1 MLEKMIKKMFGN
13 ANERLLKKESKT
25 IEQINAKE
33 SYYENLSDAELKNQ
47 TILLKDRLS
56 KGESL
61 DDILVDAFAV
71 VREAAKR
78 TLSQRHYDVQL
89 LGGIF
94 IHKGSVV
101 EMKTGEGKTLVSTLP
116 IYLNALS
123 GKGVHVVTVNEY
135 LADRDSKWMG
145 QVYEF
150 LGLTVGCIKSQQPD
164 EEKKA
169 AYMADI
175 TYGTN
180 SEFGFDYLRDNMKH
194 SMDAMYQRPL
204 NFAIIDEVDSIL
216 IDEARTPLIISGAG
230 SDITDLYVELDSIIP
245 MFKDEHYKKDEK
257 DKNVMLTEEGAEFAE
272 KVLTEKGLLKSPN
285 LYDLANTDI
294 VHHLD
299 QALLAH
305 KLYNK
310 NIDYLVKDNE
320 VFLIDAFT
328 GRIMDGRRF
337 SNGLHQALEA
347 KERVAIQQENQTIAS
362 ITYQNYFRMY
372 PKISGM
378 TGTALTEAD
387 EFFQIYKLNCIEV
400 PTNRPI
406 ARADHEDDI
415 YRTSAEKYKAIAH
428 LVKECHERKQPVLI
442 GTVSIEKSELLSN
455 ILEKEYG
462 IKDISVLNAKFHEKE
477 ASIVANAGIPGSVTI
492 ATNMAGRG
500 TDIQLGGNLE
510 MHINNL
516 GENASEKD
524 IEKVK
529 VKIAADKEIALN
541 AGGLFVIGTERH
553 ESRRID
559 NQLRG
564 RSGRQGDVG
573 ASKFFLSLDDDL
585 MRIFGAQRLD
595 SILTTFGLK
604 EGEAIT
610 HRWISKALEKA
621 QQKVEAHNFDIRK
634 NLLKY
639 DDIANEQ
646 RKIIYNQRIKIINAE
661 NLDKELNDMIE
672 DVVENIV
679 SRNIP
684 ENSYTYEWNINGID
698 LSLQELFNLKLP
710 LQEWIKNEDI
720 KDITIFNYIL
730 DAVKTAIEKKK
741 EKYKTIYNNIQ
752 KIIFLEILDSRWKD
766 YLSQIDS
773 LKRASYL
780 QQYGQ
785 KDPLQE
791 YQKTSFQYF
800 QEMLFDVSTRTTSTI
815 ARMEF
820 DEEALHY
827 FEEKAKRQDEEIMQE
842 QPEPQKIVG
851 AETEIDIHS
860 EKPRRNE
867 PCSCG
872 SGKKYKHCCGKLN

>member
-1 MLEKMIKKMFGN
+1 MLGNTIKKIFGSS
-13 ANERLLKKESKT
+13 NERALKKEQKT
-25 IEQINAKE
+25 IDLINQKE
-33 SYYENLSDAELKNQ
+33 NHYSNLSDIDLKHQ
-47 TILLKDRLS
+47 TSILKERLA
-56 KGESL
+56 KGETL
-61 DDILVDAFAV
+61 DDILPDAFAV
-71 VREAAKR
+71 TREAAKR
-78 TLSQRHYDVQL
+78 TLKQRHYDVQL

-94 IHKGSVV
+94 IHKGTVV

-135 LADRDSKWMG
+135 LAERDSKWMG
-145 QVYEF
+145 QIYEF
-150 LGLTVGCIKSQQPD
+150 LGLTVNCIKSGQSD
-164 EEKKA
+164 EEKQA
-169 AYMADI
+169 AYKADI

-194 SMDAMYQRPL
+194 SVSSMAQRPL

-230 SDITDLYVELDSIIP
+230 NNATTLYVEIDKLIP
-245 MFKDEHYKKDEK
+245 QFKKEHYKKDEK
-257 DKNVMLTEEGAEFAE
+257 DRNVMLTEEGTEFAE
-272 KVLTEKGLLKSPN
+272 KLLSQKGLLKSPN
-285 LYDLANTDI
+285 LYDLANADI

-305 KLYNK
+305 ILYQK
-310 NIDYLVKDNE
+310 NVDYLVKDNE

-347 KERVAIQQENQTIAS
+347 KEHVAIQQENQTVAS
-362 ITYQNYFRMY
+362 ISYQNYFRMY

-400 PTNRPI
+400 PTNKPV
-406 ARADHEDDI
+406 ARIDHQDEI

-428 LVKECHERKQPVLI
+428 LVKECHERQQPVLI

-462 IKDISVLNAKFHEKE
+462 IKNISVLNAKFHEKE
-477 ASIVANAGIPGSVTI
+477 AQIVANAGIPGSVTI

-500 TDIQLGGNLE
+500 TDIQLGGNEEVLVKE
-510 MHINNL
+510 L
-516 GENASEKD
+516 GSQATAEQIKKTK
-524 IEKVK
+524 EKVK
-529 VKIAADKEIALN
+529 KDKEIALK
-541 AGGLFVIGTERH
+541 AGGLYVIGTERH

-585 MRIFGAQRLD
+585 MRIFGADRLN
-595 SILTTFGLK
+595 SVLNTFGLK

-634 NLLKY
+634 NLIKY
-639 DDIANEQ
+639 DDIINEQ
-646 RKIIYNQRIKIINAE
+646 RKIIYDQRLKIMKSE
-661 NLDKELNDMIE
+661 NLDQDLNNMIE
-672 DVVENIV
+672 DVIDMII

-684 ENSYTYEWNINGID
+684 ENSYPDQWNVNGID
-698 LSLQELFNLKLP
+698 LSLQEYFNLKLP
-710 LQEWIKNEDI
+710 IQEWTKDENI
-720 KDITIFNYIL
+720 KDVVVYNKVL
-730 DAVKTAIEKKK
+730 ESVKTAIAKKK
-741 EKYKTIYNNIQ
+741 EKYSTIYN
-752 KIIFLEILDSRWKD
+752 KIEKIVFLEMLDNRWKD
-766 YLSQIDS
+766 YLSQIDALRKS
-773 LKRASYL
+773 SYL

-791 YQKTSFQYF
+791 YQKESFKAF
-800 QEMLFDVSTRTTSTI
+800 QEMLSDISLRTVSTI
-815 ARMEF
+815 CRMEF
-820 DEEALHY
+820 DENALNY
-827 FEEKAKRQDEEIMQE
+827 FEGKKKQEDLIEE
-842 QPEPQKIVG
+842 QPQPQKVVG
-851 AETEIDIHS
+851 AQTQVNIHDA
-860 EKPRRNE
+860 KIGRNE
-867 PCSCG
+867 QCPCN
-872 SGKKYKHCCGKLN
+872 SGKKYKHCCGKIK